1 MVPEFTAVALPLA
14 VVATMLDTLNE
25 ALPSASVSPSK
36 RSEDPSVTV
45 KVLPTATDPVSLSAT
60 GASFTPITV
69 TVNTAIS
76 VPPFPSD
83 TV

>member
-1 MVPEFTAVALPLA
+1 M
-14 VVATMLDTLNE
+14 VATILDTLNE

-45 KVLPTATDPVSLSAT
+45 KVWLILTDPVSLSAT
-60 GASFTPITV
+60 GASFIPVIV
-69 TVNTAIS
+69 MVIVAIS
-76 VPPFPSD
+76 VSPCPSE

>member
-1 MVPEFTAVALPLA
+1 M
-14 VVATMLDTLNE
+14 VATILDTLNE

-45 KVLPTATDPVSLSAT
+45 KVWLVRTEPVSLSAT
-60 GASFTPITV
+60 GASLAPCIV
-69 TVNTAIS
+69 IVIVAIS
-76 VPPFPSD
+76 VPPFPSE